1 MATMPKPVSSDPW
14 TIAQKFIDATQK
26 ANQYRD
32 YGATQMTMEASRQA
46 QREKEAEAAP
56 QRRYAL
62 QSAVNQANLEGAQ
75 AAQAAGLD
83 VSGSGRYRTG
93 GAKGTAMGGDP
104 KIRQEFLEGVQ
115 SVSGLNNPIAYAALA
130 GTGQVESGWSAGNMN
145 RKWED
150 RSESGEPGTS
160 GGLFSWRNERLA
172 ALEKYAASKGE
183 KWGNVSARTQGE
195 FYAKENPALIRQL
208 NEAATLG
215 DAMKTINSNIRF
227 AGWDRGG
234 GTSGARFNAAA
245 NFLKEYGNAPLTAK
259 QRSEGVTAAQGPA
272 AETIGERKMAVDEKG
287 REYFTSQMDTLTFNR
302 ITRGQPGGSAMLE
315 IDRTQPIGKT
325 LTVKQYTGRKGQL
338 TPPQSTTVANA
349 PPVVGGANATAGVST
364 TAAPVDTSNS
374 TTAAPSAPPVAV
386 PPIPPPE
393 IKKQQTGFDG
403 TEDEED
409 ED

>member
-32 YGATQMTMEASRQA
+32 YGAMQMTMEASRQA
-46 QREKEAEAAP
+46 QRDKEAEAAP

-62 QSAVNQANLEGAQ
+62 QTAVNQANLEGAQ

-83 VSGSGRYRTG
+83 VSGSGRYRTTG
-93 GAKGTAMGGDP
+93 GKGAGMGGDP

-115 SVSGLNNPIAYAALA
+115 SVSNLTNPIAYAALA
-130 GTGQVESGWSAGNMN
+130 GTGQVESGWSAANMN
-145 RKWED
+145 RKWSD
-150 RSESGEPGTS
+150 PSEKGEPGTS

-172 ALEKYAASKGE
+172 ELEKYAASKGE

-195 FYAKENPALIRQL
+195 FYAKENPDLIRQL
-208 NEAATLG
+208 NASPTLG

-227 AGWDRGG
+227 AGWDRGS

-245 NFLKEYGNAPLTAK
+245 NFLKEYGNASLTAK
-259 QRSEGVTAAQGPA
+259 QRSEGVATAQGPA
-272 AETIGERKMAVDEKG
+272 TSGEQPKLVDEKG
-287 REYFTSQMDTLTFNR
+287 REYFTTQMDTLTFNR

-325 LTVKQYTGRKGQL
+325 LTVRQYTGKKGQ
-338 TPPQSTTVANA
+338 PPQPTVVANA
-349 PPVVGGANATAGVST
+349 PSIVGGANATAGTAT
-364 TAAPVDTSNS
+364 TVAPTDTPNPA
-374 TTAAPSAPPVAV
+374 TAAPSAPPVAA